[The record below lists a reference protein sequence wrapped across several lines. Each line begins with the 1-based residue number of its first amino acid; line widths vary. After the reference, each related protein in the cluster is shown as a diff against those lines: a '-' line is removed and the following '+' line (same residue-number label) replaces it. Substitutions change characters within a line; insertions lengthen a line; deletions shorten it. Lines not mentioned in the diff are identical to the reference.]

1 MFPATSQ
8 KEETVTKTLHFKK
21 FIKEYMKS
29 MVIFEENSHGEE
41 IYVIHSGKVKLT
53 TTSPGKEIVLATMG
67 PGDFFGEMALC
78 DSAPRTATAT
88 ADEDHTRLVV
98 LDQDKFLY
106 LVSQQPAFALTIMH
120 ALCQRIR
127 ERWKLYEKLN
137 DSLPRKVAST
147 ESRDP

>member
-1 MFPATSQ
+1 MIEAPPFR
-8 KEETVTKTLHFKK
+8 K
-21 FIKEYMKS
+21 FIREYMKS
-29 MVIFEENSHGEE
+29 AVIFEEHSHGEE
-41 IYVIHSGKVKLT
+41 MYVIHSGKVKLT

-78 DSAPRTATAT
+78 DSAPRTATAV

-120 ALCQRIR
+120 VLCQRIR
-127 ERWKLYEKLN
+127 ERWKLYDEMQKTL
-137 DSLPRKVAST
+137 SGREAS
-147 ESRDP
+147 PG